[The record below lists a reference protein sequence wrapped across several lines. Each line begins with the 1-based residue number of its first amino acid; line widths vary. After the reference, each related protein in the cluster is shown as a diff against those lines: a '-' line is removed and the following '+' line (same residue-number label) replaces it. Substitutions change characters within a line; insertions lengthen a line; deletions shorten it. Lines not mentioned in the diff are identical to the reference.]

1 MTFCVDTTQ
10 FYHYRTTRKTHC
22 HSGCVRARARAFTR
36 AHACACVR
44 ACGRAGGRAG
54 GQAGADAEAGECGR
68 VRACVWMRVCLRARA
83 NALMSASRRR
93 NINTGNI
100 VFEYGGIQT
109 PIETTNSSGKTI
121 KVYELGCLV
130 KEIREE

>member
-1 MTFCVDTTQ
+1 MKLEGKDTTDTKTKVFDQ
-10 FYHYRTTRKTHC
+10 RDEPRK
-22 HSGCVRARARAFTR
+22 ARKHVFF
-36 AHACACVR
+36 
-44 ACGRAGGRAG
+44 
-54 GQAGADAEAGECGR
+54 
-68 VRACVWMRVCLRARA
+68 
-83 NALMSASRRR
+83 